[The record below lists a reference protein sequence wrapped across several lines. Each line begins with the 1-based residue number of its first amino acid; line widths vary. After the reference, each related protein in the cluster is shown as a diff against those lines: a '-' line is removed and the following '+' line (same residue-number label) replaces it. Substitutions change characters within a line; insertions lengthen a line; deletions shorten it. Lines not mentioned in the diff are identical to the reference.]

1 MKKIILVFLG
11 IIFRVVPF
19 AQTFTS
25 SCSYTSLQEK
35 IFKADAVKLS
45 VLRMQEINHP
55 YKDSI
60 DVYQPIYDSM
70 LKALVAIN
78 NMQASPLKDTLNNL
92 FAFQDFSTLNQY
104 EIDSSHINSARLIS
118 NFYASI
124 QSVKGIT
131 VYASQTVD
139 WAISWGSGNF
149 NNTPNAAV
157 NYVVNKYNLSVT
169 VSPYIIAGKYTF
181 TVSAPTSINT
191 NGLSYWFNNMLGSVP
206 NTVDAGVLNNMG
218 DGNTISYEVLSDGIR
233 LNYRN
238 GCGDCPAGCT
248 WGTTWMMKILPEC
261 SVTKL
266 GATYTPLYFNP
277 ATACLRNWEANPV
290 VFSNF
295 YVTEQN
301 KRNAISWKVSTEY
314 NMDKYWVMKSADG
327 INFYPIAQV
336 TSLNKSGSEYTVLDD
351 KTNEATIYYQIKS
364 QEKTGE
370 IHYSKMVVLKQ
381 TILKDAINIYP
392 NPVLNNRF
400 NVEYKSL
407 SIGRYSLELLTT
419 EGKSVSN
426 FSFVLNQNNGIES
439 FFVPKSITKG
449 NYLIVIKN
457 EQGNLLQ
464 RIITIL

>member
-1 MKKIILVFLG
+1 MKKIIFVFLG
-11 IIFRVVPF
+11 IIFWVVPF

-104 EIDSSHINSARLIS
+104 EIDSSHINSAFLIS
-118 NFYASI
+118 NYYAGV
-124 QSVKGIT
+124 QNVKQIRIY
-131 VYASQTVD
+131 VAQTVD
-139 WAISWGSGNF
+139 WAISWSAGNF
-149 NNTPNAAV
+149 NNTANAAV

-181 TVSAPTSINT
+181 TVTAPTSINT

-206 NTVDAGVLNNMG
+206 NTVDAATFGNVG

-248 WGTTWMMKILPEC
+248 WGSTWMMKIALEC

-266 GATYTPLYFNP
+266 GASYTQIYYGP
-277 ATACLRNWEANPV
+277 TACLRNWEANPV

-301 KRNAISWKVSTEY
+301 KWNSINWKVSTEY

-336 TSLNKSGSEYTVLDD
+336 VSKNKSGTEYTVLDD
-351 KTNEATIYYQIKS
+351 KANETTIYYQIKS

-370 IHYSKMVVLKQ
+370 IHYTKIVVLKQ

-407 SIGRYSLELLTT
+407 GKGKYNLELLTT
-419 EGKSVSN
+419 EGKLITN
-426 FSFVLNQNNGIES
+426 FSFVVNQNNGIES